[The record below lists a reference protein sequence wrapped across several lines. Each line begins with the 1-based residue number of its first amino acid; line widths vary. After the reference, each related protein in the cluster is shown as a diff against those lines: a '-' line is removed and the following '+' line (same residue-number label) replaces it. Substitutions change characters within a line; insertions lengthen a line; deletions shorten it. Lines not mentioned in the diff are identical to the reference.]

1 MGSKLD
7 HFRDSYLPSLDSQ
20 LCSLVLTIKYPLIQ
34 RKATTFAKCAPDEYV
49 SVKKVLKNRPNL
61 TLDEI
66 INKFGIVRIED
77 PEIA

>member
-1 MGSKLD
+1 MGSKLN
-7 HFRDSYLPSLDSQ
+7 HFRDSYLPFLDSQ
-20 LCSLVLTIKYPLIQ
+20 LCSLVLTIKYPLVE
-34 RKATTFAKCAPDEYV
+34 RNATTFAKCAPDEYV
-49 SVKKVLKNRPNL
+49 SVKKVLKNKPNL